1 MVVYTKHQGQTEPNH
16 PGPSLQGYT
25 QLVLAEHCRGC
36 VWLSIRAQTPS
47 CLTSGWCNRTNRTT
61 LCPNIGQFSTLLQ
74 PSHSQIVFLSPMP
87 AIKMPFRLNEHK
99 GTGIA
104 EDEWHLKNDSDGAV
118 LMMTVLLYIS
128 GKHKQWDVFNLC
140 SNVNKEQVYIL
151 SGGEI
156 KLLLLH
162 NRYCACTV
170 CKTLC
175 HVTVRLLYDVVL
187 LLVTM

>member
-1 MVVYTKHQGQTEPNH
+1 MSTKGQG
-16 PGPSLQGYT
+16 SL
-25 QLVLAEHCRGC
+25 
-36 VWLSIRAQTPS
+36 S
-47 CLTSGWCNRTNRTT
+47 
-61 LCPNIGQFSTLLQ
+61 
-74 PSHSQIVFLSPMP
+74 
-87 AIKMPFRLNEHK
+87 
-99 GTGIA
+99 

-140 SNVNKEQVYIL
+140 GNVNKEQVYIL

-175 HVTVRLLYDVVL
+175 HATVRLLYDVVL
-187 LLVTM
+187 LLVSM